1 MSKKLKAAP
10 MDLDQQIRQHAQTY
24 RGPRGKTLSTL
35 TLADGE
41 KIAAALNLP
50 RIKVEL
56 AALDLGIWPR
66 RYLRNVGSLGIEGQ
80 KKLLQS
86 KVLVVGAGGLGGT
99 VAQLLARIGVGSLV
113 LGDGDSFTEENLNR
127 QAFSFESNLGQSKVQ
142 AARSEISRVNGSTEV
157 QIFEG
162 LVGEKDLFHLT
173 QGANLAIDALDNLP
187 TRFLLEKACRHAGIP
202 MIHGAVAG
210 FQGQILVVY
219 PDDPGLQTIY
229 GDPRSMP
236 ERGVEL
242 ELGNLPGIVSAI
254 ASLQVQEAVKI
265 LTGLGQPFR
274 HRLFFLDSLEGSVQI
289 IYLK

>member
-1 MSKKLKAAP
+1 MFEAAS

-24 RGPRGKTLSTL
+24 QGPSGKTLSTL

-41 KIAAALNLP
+41 KIAAALKLP
-50 RIKVEL
+50 RRKVEQ

-66 RYLRNVGSLGIEGQ
+66 RYLRNAGSLGLEGQ

-86 KVLVVGAGGLGGT
+86 RALVVGAGGLGGT
-99 VAQLLARIGVGSLV
+99 VAQLLARIGVGTLV
-113 LGDGDSFTEENLNR
+113 LADGDSFSEENLNR
-127 QAFSFESNLGQSKVQ
+127 QAFSFESNLGVSKVQ
-142 AARSEISRVNGSTEV
+142 AARSEIFRVNASTEV

-162 LVGEKDLFHLT
+162 LVGEKDLSRLP
-173 QGANLAIDALDNLP
+173 QGVNLAIDALDNLP

-202 MIHGAVAG
+202 MVHGAVAG

-265 LTGLGQPFR
+265 LTGLGQPLR

>member
-1 MSKKLKAAP
+1 MFEATS
-10 MDLDQQIRQHAQTY
+10 MDLDQQIRQQAQTY
-24 RGPRGKTLSTL
+24 QGPSGKTFSTL

-50 RIKVEL
+50 RRKVEQ

-66 RYLRNVGSLGIEGQ
+66 RYLRNAGSLGLEGQ

-86 KVLVVGAGGLGGT
+86 RALVVGAGGLGGT
-99 VAQLLARIGVGSLV
+99 VAQLLARIGVGTLV
-113 LGDGDSFTEENLNR
+113 LADGDSFSEENLNR
-127 QAFSFESNLGQSKVQ
+127 QAFSFESNLGVSKVQ
-142 AARSEISRVNGSTEV
+142 AARSEIFRVNASTEV

-162 LVGEKDLFHLT
+162 LVGEEDLSHLT

-187 TRFLLEKACRHAGIP
+187 TRFSLEKACRQAGIP
-202 MIHGAVAG
+202 LVHGAVAG
-210 FQGQILVVY
+210 FQGQMLVVY

-236 ERGVEL
+236 EKGVEL

-265 LTGLGQPFR
+265 LTGLGQPLR